1 MKCETMV
8 GSLLEKMCITHTRA
22 HEKCL
27 EAEICRLQEGISR
40 LQEGANIKMLQDQLP
55 WGANDYSP
63 EFQASPLYH
72 KDFQHA
78 LIHILKALGKLSA
91 FVEEADHTDGINFP
105 YDEISKYLAD
115 VVICTV
121 RMANTKPIAK
131 VNLSRAV
138 LDRIEEK
145 MGVRLPAKSA
155 E

>member
-1 MKCETMV
+1 MNCSTMA
-8 GSLLEKMCITHTRA
+8 GSVRGKMCITHRRVY
-22 HEKCL
+22 EQCL
-27 EAEICRLQEGISR
+27 EGEICKLRNAVSLE
-40 LQEGANIKMLQDQLP
+40 MLQDQLP

-72 KDFQHA
+72 KDFQHT
-78 LIHILKALGKLSA
+78 LIHILKALGKLSV

-115 VVICTV
+115 VVVCTV
-121 RMANTKPIAK
+121 RMANTKPGAK
-131 VNLSRAV
+131 VDLSRAV

-145 MGVRLPAKSA
+145 MGVRLPVKGT